1 MDEGTVICN
10 KSAEA
15 EYVSLVSSSQFSSQL
30 YIPPSFSFS
39 SSNLFDPSQTSAYPQ
54 RWCQYSGD
62 VFAICNP
69 CTPSF
74 ETLSPFRKIPL
85 ILSRHM
91 ACSVFLTF
99 DFTSEGVLETHLPTS
114 SFSPTPSHCCAERE
128 VLACL
133 PVTWSQLPKSAYML
147 TSVSQHVLCLTFH
160 AVCWHKFSCGW
171 QKWCDFD
178 MYQTS
183 AQQV

>member
-1 MDEGTVICN
+1 M
-10 KSAEA
+10 SASFPHP
-15 EYVSLVSSSQFSSQL
+15 SLVASFTFLQVSAFHPPTCL
-30 YIPPSFSFS
+30 ILAKLRHIPKDDANIPVMC
-39 SSNLFDPSQTSAYPQ
+39 LPYVILAHQALKL
-54 RWCQYSGD
+54 
-62 VFAICNP
+62 
-69 CTPSF
+69 
-74 ETLSPFRKIPL
+74 LSPFRKIPL

-99 DFTSEGVLETHLPTS
+99 DFTSEGVLETRLPTS

-160 AVCWHKFSCGW
+160 AVC
-171 QKWCDFD
+171 
-178 MYQTS
+178 
-183 AQQV
+183 